1 MVATVKGEPRSREQ
15 LWRALSDRNIGP
27 CGLKFE
33 YDFLPSENSVKF
45 SSNVPPCVK
54 LEKQTPCPVGN
65 PSSLWRSLEDSVGWF
80 PVESRCLNNTAPTLP
95 WPGAFPGGPVMKT
108 LSFQH
113 RAQGMIGPE
122 TKIPHASE
130 AKKINK

>member
-1 MVATVKGEPRSREQ
+1 MMVATVKGEPRSREQ

-27 CGLKFE
+27 RGLKFE
-33 YDFLPSENSVKF
+33 YDFLPSIWEF

-65 PSSLWRSLEDSVGWF
+65 PSSLWRSLEDSGGWF
-80 PVESRCLNNTAPTLP
+80 PMESRRLSNTAPTLP
-95 WPGAFPGGPVMKT
+95 RPGAFPGGPVMKT

-113 RAQGMIGPE
+113 GAQGMIGPE
-122 TKIPHASE
+122 TKIPHASV